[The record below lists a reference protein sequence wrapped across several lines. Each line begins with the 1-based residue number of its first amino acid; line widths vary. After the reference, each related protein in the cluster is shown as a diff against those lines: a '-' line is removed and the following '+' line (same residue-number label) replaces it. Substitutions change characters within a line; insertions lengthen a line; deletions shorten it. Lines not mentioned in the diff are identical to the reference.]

1 MGNIFSQIIQLDK
14 EGELHNPYERSQYR
28 CRNCEHSEIKKGIN
42 KNVVCYCNFYK
53 KYVSLN
59 SKKDC
64 FR

>member
-1 MGNIFSQIIQLDK
+1 MGNIFSQIIQLNKDC
-14 EGELHNPYERSQYR
+14 YERGQYR

-53 KYVSLN
+53 KYVSPN